1 MKTIYNLLEWTRI
14 QGCLL
19 RVYPEERGPQL
30 EADIF
35 PWEFGIKADESH
47 NGGTSK
53 TVSQISLR
61 LVVYGDGVAGQE
73 ISISYSS
80 QEN

>member
-1 MKTIYNLLEWTRI
+1 MKGTRI
-14 QGCLL
+14 QGFLL
-19 RVYPEERGPQL
+19 RAYPEERGPQL

-35 PWEFGIKADESH
+35 RWELGIQADESH

-61 LVVYGDGVAGQE
+61 LVVYGDSVAGQV
-73 ISISYSS
+73 ISIPCSS

>member
-1 MKTIYNLLEWTRI
+1 MEWTRI

-30 EADIF
+30 AADIF
-35 PWEFGIKADESH
+35 PWELGIQVDESH
-47 NGGTSK
+47 NDETSK

-73 ISISYSS
+73 ISISCSS